1 MASTSTSTSTS
12 DTLLLIDDFYFSALC
27 DDEELFPISDE
38 KYAQELQ
45 LQEALMSSAISSTMK
60 PSKPKQLQTGE
71 SSQTFCEICMDGK
84 PTSEML
90 RNNSCT
96 HSFCTDCIGKY
107 VAISIQQN
115 ISMVKCPDPKC
126 SGLLEPQF
134 CRSIIPQ
141 EVYDR
146 WNDALCESLILA
158 SERFYCPFKDC
169 SAMLVDD
176 GGVVVTESECP
187 DCRRLFCAQCKVS
200 WHAGIECREFQNLN
214 KDEREREDIM
224 VMELAKKKN
233 WKRCPR
239 CKFYVE
245 KIDGCLHISCR
256 LAHPVYCMY
265 LLFVVISPNAWNCIL

>member
-1 MASTSTSTSTS
+1 MALTSTS
-12 DTLLLIDDFYFSALC
+12 DSLLLIDDFYFSALC
-27 DDEELFPISDE
+27 DEEEVFPISDE

-60 PSKPKQLQTGE
+60 SESRVEEETGE
-71 SSQTFCEICMDGK
+71 SSQSFCAICMDGK
-84 PTSEML
+84 PTREMVI
-90 RNNSCT
+90 NNSCA
-96 HSFCTDCIGKY
+96 HSFCSDCTGKY
-107 VAISIQQN
+107 VAISIQEN
-115 ISMVKCPDPKC
+115 ISTVTCPDPKC
-126 SGLLEPQF
+126 RGLLEPQF
-134 CRSIIPQ
+134 CRSIIPP

-158 SERFYCPFKDC
+158 AEKFYCPFKDC

-176 GGVVVTESECP
+176 GGEVVTRAECP

-200 WHAGIECREFQNLN
+200 WHAGIECREFQELS

-224 VMELAKKKN
+224 VMDLAKTKK

-256 LAHPVYCMY
+256 LICTSYFLV
-265 LLFVVISPNAWNCIL
+265 FD